1 MLVRDAGIQLNTLNF
16 RSMSINFWQNNFR
29 NLQEFIDID
38 RDLADLVEIALKA
51 LLKSLVGKDRGKADN
66 ILKKLLLLLS
76 SICEK
81 G

>member
-38 RDLADLVEIALKA
+38 RDLADLVEMALKA
-51 LLKSLVGKDRGKADN
+51 LLK
-66 ILKKLLLLLS
+66 
-76 SICEK
+76 
-81 G
+81 